1 MLKRYSWRSYGFL
14 IISLLVSLSMILLDP
29 IAVATTVQVGSLIV
43 IFILVATLAS
53 IVLAVLTFSNK
64 NEKKGIAV
72 IGLV

>member
-1 MLKRYSWRSYGFL
+1 
-14 IISLLVSLSMILLDP
+14 MILLDP